1 MALVQI
7 VSVRQENHTWDEAI
21 EIASGYSFLKTG
33 EFRMQPEHPP
43 LGKIL
48 IALPLLAIQP
58 GLPLSDE
65 SWANRNELL
74 FGSMFLYDNRV
85 PARTILFTARIMT
98 IGVTIVLAL
107 AIALWTR
114 RNFSARAAIV
124 ALALFCLDPNVIAN
138 GRYVK
143 NDLLVTLLAFLTI
156 VAWLGNRIW
165 WTGVLF
171 GLAVATK
178 FSAIFLVPVL
188 LAVQLVKRRSLVT
201 LAAVLAVGAVLT
213 LAVYGPENQAL
224 IPMTKSQRLAGPE
237 VRLLRNVADR
247 STAAGRM
254 IAWTGARLGWR
265 AHPLFVGAAQFA
277 AHTQRGHESYLLGMH
292 SMTGW
297 WYYFPVAF
305 LVKTPLATLVSLAL
319 AALIAW
325 REPKSAPWLLLIP
338 VAIYGL
344 LCLNSRINTG
354 LRHLLPL
361 YPFLFVFAGVCLAR
375 LRTVQLALLGITL
388 AAETLSVH
396 PHYLAFFN
404 AAAGGPAAGPR
415 YLADSN
421 IDWGQD
427 LHKLRTIWTPT
438 ESPKSAYPTLGQP
451 IRRITVCGTA
461 SCLRKM
467 RRVFRTTATLWR
479 SVSHRWWEAT
489 FGTTHSHGFGNASPS
504 RGWGTRSTCTT

>member
-1 MALVQI
+1 MV
-7 VSVRQENHTWDEAI
+7 D
-21 EIASGYSFLKTG
+21 
-33 EFRMQPEHPP
+33 
-43 LGKIL
+43 
-48 IALPLLAIQP
+48 
-58 GLPLSDE
+58 
-65 SWANRNELL
+65 
-74 FGSMFLYDNRV
+74 
-85 PARTILFTARIMT
+85 
-98 IGVTIVLAL
+98 
-107 AIALWTR
+107 
-114 RNFSARAAIV
+114 
-124 ALALFCLDPNVIAN
+124 
-138 GRYVK
+138 
-143 NDLLVTLLAFLTI
+143 
-156 VAWLGNRIW
+156 
-165 WTGVLF
+165 
-171 GLAVATK
+171 
-178 FSAIFLVPVL
+178 
-188 LAVQLVKRRSLVT
+188 
-201 LAAVLAVGAVLT
+201 
-213 LAVYGPENQAL
+213 
-224 IPMTKSQRLAGPE
+224 
-237 VRLLRNVADR
+237 
-247 STAAGRM
+247 
-254 IAWTGARLGWR
+254 
-265 AHPLFVGAAQFA
+265 
-277 AHTQRGHESYLLGMH
+277 
-292 SMTGW
+292 
-297 WYYFPVAF
+297 
-305 LVKTPLATLVSLAL
+305 VSLLQPTYCCAV
-319 AALIAW
+319 
-325 REPKSAPWLLLIP
+325 PKSAPWLLVIP